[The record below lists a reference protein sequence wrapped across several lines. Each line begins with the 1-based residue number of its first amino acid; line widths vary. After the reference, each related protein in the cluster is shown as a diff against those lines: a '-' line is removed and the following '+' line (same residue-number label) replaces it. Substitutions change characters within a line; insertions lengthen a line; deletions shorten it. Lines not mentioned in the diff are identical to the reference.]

1 MLKKARDMIQSWSF
15 RKKIGVI
22 LVLFTFIPSILMQQL
37 MMHFYEDHIIEKAS
51 RNIYSVVRANN
62 NVLRMMLNQIED
74 ISQLMLNNEYYY
86 EVFSDFDSLSTSD
99 LMRYDRRLETELA
112 RQFSTSKDVY
122 EAYLFT
128 SKWIFGDSGMLS
140 TTLDG
145 IERSGLLEKAEM
157 GGGLPCWTAGYDYGK
172 AVQSDYLIG
181 TEDYSYRYGQENDF
195 SVFF

>member
-1 MLKKARDMIQSWSF
+1 MIQSWSF

-86 EVFSDFDSLSTSD
+86 EVAEFLNLIQAGERESSINSHDNSLITLEIID
-99 LMRYDRRLETELA
+99 EIRRQLGI
-112 RQFSTSKDVY
+112 VY
-122 EAYLFT
+122 PAD
-128 SKWIFGDSGMLS
+128 K
-140 TTLDG
+140 
-145 IERSGLLEKAEM
+145 
-157 GGGLPCWTAGYDYGK
+157 
-172 AVQSDYLIG
+172 
-181 TEDYSYRYGQENDF
+181 
-195 SVFF
+195 

>member
-122 EAYLFT
+122 EAYL
-128 SKWIFGDSGMLS
+128 
-140 TTLDG
+140 
-145 IERSGLLEKAEM
+145 A
-157 GGGLPCWTAGYDYGK
+157 
-172 AVQSDYLIG
+172 
-181 TEDYSYRYGQENDF
+181 YRTFLKQI
-195 SVFF
+195 

>member
-1 MLKKARDMIQSWSF
+1 M
-15 RKKIGVI
+15 
-22 LVLFTFIPSILMQQL
+22 
-37 MMHFYEDHIIEKAS
+37 
-51 RNIYSVVRANN
+51 RANN

-157 GGGLPCWTAGYDYGK
+157 GGGLPCWTAGYDY
-172 AVQSDYLIG
+172 
-181 TEDYSYRYGQENDF
+181 
-195 SVFF
+195 